1 MDKIVNIQNLDPTT
15 LELQTYS
22 TDDQNLISSF
32 DLENSFTSSVDY
44 IEYSIYDINQNLLLY
59 INNFTN
65 YSLLNNVLQINP
77 EQDLNLYGFDEGQY
91 ITNYSFLKNIL
102 GSTQN
107 NRYYISEISSDR
119 TEIRL
124 DTNLIS
130 NDIVINQTN
139 NYKIQLEQSQ
149 YYKDFY
155 LNFSNNDLVIA
166 NNVLLDNSNPDNPTV
181 LIKLYE
187 PLPTQFDLKSEL
199 WVVETIS
206 DPLTYQI
213 DITLIFN
220 NLDNNIQLNGPNF
233 NIPIKDRI
241 NNSTEF
247 VNFNSLNNTTSQY
260 GTSSLQYQLNSILNE
275 KGFEINIDY
284 NDYSNFIFF
293 SSAQT
298 RLENFYYKMSLI
310 EEYSRLSNQNITG
323 SATGSYYVSSSFDIY
338 QTKINDII
346 TKFDGYEYF
355 LYYES
360 GSKSWPKTNVDIP
373 YINAS
378 TGSASVQSW
387 LTLQYTSASY
397 YDNDLN
403 PNNLI
408 NTIPSYLRDDPDNS
422 QYILFVEMIG
432 QHFDSIWV
440 YIKDITNKYNAD
452 NRLDYGVSKDL
463 ISDVLKDLGIKIYQ
477 NNFSTDDL
485 YSAFL
490 GITPGGSLV
499 PPTGSELITNYISA
513 SFNPYV
519 LPGYVITDYVN
530 GQPIVVPLADVNAS
544 IYKRIYHNVPY
555 LFKKKGTVEGLRALI
570 TLYGI
575 PDTILRINEFGGKN
589 KDNSNDWDQ
598 WQNQFDYAFDT
609 EGTNFI
615 SSSFVLNS
623 SWSSSNGVPNA
634 VEFKFN
640 SNQLPT
646 SDITQTLISAD
657 STLVLTLDY
666 AVIPTSSYSGSTTDP
681 YYEYGTLTLYPN
693 ISDLNNTASI
703 YLPFYNNG
711 WWSVLLN
718 YDANTSDI
726 TLVAKNYLYN
736 GEDGNQIGFQSSS
749 SVTDVSNEWEQ
760 STVIYFGYD
769 SAQTY
774 DNYDGLLQEIR
785 YYTRPLSQSIFDD
798 YVMNPYSIESNEYL
812 AFRAPLGGELYLNS
826 SSIHPKVTG
835 SWVATSSFV
844 SNSNF
849 SFDVTPTFTSF
860 VPNTNTIFLDQPLAG
875 IRNIVNNK
883 IKIAQTILPSGD
895 TLSPYIRTQQ
905 ELPVSGSYTK
915 DLNLLEVALSP
926 QNEINQDIIN
936 QLGFF
941 NIGEFIGDPRQLIST
956 NTSYPDLDTLRNEY
970 FSKYTHNYNLTDY
983 VRLIKY
989 FDNSLFKMIKDFVPA
1004 RTSLSSGIVIKQHLL
1019 ERNRYRVP
1027 SSSYSEP
1034 YYTASV
1040 QSFPY
1045 GFYTGSIFIDA
1056 ISSSYSGSPVVLL
1069 TTSSR
1074 ELASDPLTYTFT
1086 QNYDLVYISGSFINN
1101 TGTGNLVRVVY
1112 YNPSYNEL
1120 YIDSP
1125 SAVPGTTSSFF
1136 LSQSFN
1142 SSDQLSFS
1150 SDALLAGETLDV
1162 SIYTTGSIIYNT
1174 VQSSASSR
1182 HYFTQLYKTEGGS
1195 AGVYNNLSTSPL
1207 TQSWVENILTPLGMT
1222 TQVHN
1227 DKSEFLTGE
1236 LSGSNIVVTTQ
1247 SLGPTPLPFELEL
1260 IKVISGFSL
1269 VTSYDIPFEFK
1280 SDKVYYIQLNID
1292 NTDTIFSADV
1302 YAFWFGTNPLDIVYE
1317 NNNILP
1323 LTSVSPF
1330 IKIENAKTSVLR
1342 IVNASLFVSPDV
1354 SILIFEAPLSLPNP
1368 LLNNAIST
1376 RPSTKYLDIDYS
1388 SGQFI
1393 PVNQQA
1399 ILSGSATKAI
1409 TQDYNWNV
1417 RRSTL
1422 PRYDGSKLTGAQINE
1437 YNIGDIS
1444 YGKEPV
1450 IESYTD
1456 IFAYFEWIGNASPE
1470 IFNAGN
1476 VNITKLVKSDSTVIP
1491 LQSLPL
1497 GQRVTGSSNLFTVE
1511 TLFKPGDNV
1520 KLYDLSS
1527 SINNLLP
1534 ASSNIIDAGGYYDTA
1549 LYFSGSITDIRF
1561 YENLISYSNPKPYWK
1576 INTSSE
1582 FQFVPN
1588 QLFTWTNKTWEED
1601 SLINV
1606 LSIAGFTKPSLS
1618 VIFYDNPSTYSDVEF
1633 QFNTNY
1639 FPLEKY
1645 DIVRIVTSSASFA
1658 ESNLNYEQRQINTVN
1673 TSSTSY
1679 TLYSPFS
1686 NILSSTGAVTGSY
1699 AIRLMKKLHRE
1710 DFVIIS
1716 NISSSVITQGLLVPQ
1731 NYNPTLDPLEIARKA
1746 NLI

>member
-59 INNFTN
+59 VNNFTN

-77 EQDLNLYGFDEGQY
+77 EQDLNSYGFDEGQY

-139 NYKIQLEQSQ
+139 DYKIQLEQSQ

-166 NNVLLDNSNPDNPTV
+166 NNVLLDNSTPDNPTV

-187 PLPTQFDLKSEL
+187 PLPSQFDLKSEL
-199 WVVETIS
+199 SVVETIS

-220 NLDNNIQLNGPNF
+220 DLDNNIQLNGPNF
-233 NIPIKDRI
+233 NIPIKDRV

-247 VNFNSLNNTTSQY
+247 VSFNNLNNTTLQY

-284 NDYSNFIFF
+284 NNYSDFIFF

-323 SATGSYYVSSSFDIY
+323 SATSSYYVSSSFDIY

-346 TKFDGYEYF
+346 TQFDGYEYF

-360 GSKSWPKTNVDIP
+360 GSKSWPKTNTEIP

-378 TGSASVQSW
+378 TGSVLVQSW
-387 LTLQYTSASY
+387 LTSQYTSASY

-408 NTIPSYLRDDPDNS
+408 NTIPSYLRDDSNNS

-499 PPTGSELITNYISA
+499 PPTGSELITNYVSA

-519 LPGYVITDYVN
+519 IPGYVITEYVN

-615 SSSFVLNS
+615 SSSFTLNS
-623 SWSSSNGVPNA
+623 SWSSPNGVPNA
-634 VEFKFN
+634 IEFKFN
-640 SNQLPT
+640 PNSLPT
-646 SDITQTLISAD
+646 SSITQTLISAD

-666 AVIPTSSYSGSTTDP
+666 TVIPTSSYSGSTTNP

-693 ISDLNNTASI
+693 ISDLNNTASV
-703 YLPFYNNG
+703 YLPFFDNG

-718 YDANTSDI
+718 YDTNTSDI
-726 TLVAKNYLYN
+726 TLVAKNYLYD

-749 SVTDVSNEWEQ
+749 SVTDISNEWDQ

-798 YVMNPYSIESNEYL
+798 YVMNPYSIESSEYL
-812 AFRAPLGGELYLNS
+812 AFRAPLGGELYVGS

-835 SWVATSSFV
+835 SWVATSSFT

-849 SFDVTPTFTSF
+849 SFDTTPIYTSF
-860 VPNTNTIFLDQPLAG
+860 VTNTNTIFLDQPLAG

-883 IKIAQTILPSGD
+883 IKIAQTILPSGN

-941 NIGEFIGDPRQLIST
+941 NIGEYIGDPRQLINT

-1034 YYTASV
+1034 YYTGSV
-1040 QSFPY
+1040 KSFP
-1045 GFYTGSIFIDA
+1045 FD
-1056 ISSSYSGSPVVLL
+1056 
-1069 TTSSR
+1069 
-1074 ELASDPLTYTFT
+1074 
-1086 QNYDLVYISGSFINN
+1086 
-1101 TGTGNLVRVVY
+1101 
-1112 YNPSYNEL
+1112 
-1120 YIDSP
+1120 
-1125 SAVPGTTSSFF
+1125 
-1136 LSQSFN
+1136 FN
-1142 SSDQLSFS
+1142 SS
-1150 SDALLAGETLDV
+1150 
-1162 SIYTTGSIIYNT
+1162 
-1174 VQSSASSR
+1174 
-1182 HYFTQLYKTEGGS
+1182 QLYKTSGGDS
-1195 AGVYNNLSTSPL
+1195 GEFDSVYINQL
-1207 TQSWVENILTPLGMT
+1207 TQSWSESIVTPLGIINRI
-1222 TQVHN
+1222 HS

-1260 IKVISGFSL
+1260 VDSVPGFSL
-1269 VTSYDIPFEFK
+1269 VTNYDIPFEFK

-1292 NTDTIFSADV
+1292 NVDSFFLNRV
-1302 YAFWFGTNPLDIVYE
+1302 QVFWLGTNPPDVVYE
-1317 NNNILP
+1317 NNSIPISTLI
-1323 LTSVSPF
+1323 SPF
-1330 IKIENAKTSVLR
+1330 IKIENAKTSTLR
-1342 IVNASLFVSPDV
+1342 IIKTSPGFVSSPDI
-1354 SILIFEAPLSLPNP
+1354 SILIYEAPSYLPNP

-1376 RPSTKYLDIDYS
+1376 RPSTKYLDVDYS

-1437 YNIGDIS
+1437 YTAGDIS

-1456 IFAYFEWIGNASPE
+1456 IFAYFEWIGAAQPE

-1476 VNITKLVKSDSTVIP
+1476 VNITKLIKSDGTVIP

-1497 GQRVTGSSNLFTVE
+1497 GQRITGSSNLFTVE
-1511 TLFKPGDNV
+1511 TLFKPGDSVQIYN
-1520 KLYDLSS
+1520 LSS
-1527 SINNLLP
+1527 SINNVFP
-1534 ASSNIIDAGGYYDTA
+1534 ASSNVIDAGGYYDTA
-1549 LYFSGSITDIRF
+1549 LYFSGSIIDIRF
-1561 YENLISYSNPKPYWK
+1561 YENLILSSNSKPYWR
-1576 INTSSE
+1576 IDTNNR

-1588 QLFTWTNKTWEED
+1588 QLFTWTNETWEENP
-1601 SLINV
+1601 LVNV
-1606 LSIAGFTKPSLS
+1606 ISIGGFTNASLS
-1618 VIFYDNPSTYSDVEF
+1618 TIFYDNPSTYSNIDF

-1645 DIVRIVTSSASFA
+1645 DIVRIINSSASFA
-1658 ESNLNYEQRQINTVN
+1658 EPNLNYEQRQINTVN
-1673 TSSTSY
+1673 TASTSY
-1679 TLYSPFS
+1679 TLYSPFTSSLS
-1686 NILSSTGAVTGSY
+1686 NTGAVTGSY
-1699 AIRLMKKLHRE
+1699 AVRLIKKLRRE

-1716 NISSSVITQGLLVPQ
+1716 NVSSSIIAQGLLVPQ
-1731 NYNPTLDPLEIARKA
+1731 NYNPKLDPLEIARKA

>member
-44 IEYSIYDINQNLLLY
+44 IEYSIYDVNQNLLLY

-65 YSLLNNVLQINP
+65 YSLLNNTLQINP
-77 EQDLNLYGFDEGQY
+77 EQDLNSYGFDEGQY

-139 NYKIQLEQSQ
+139 DYKIQLEQSQ

-166 NNVLLDNSNPDNPTV
+166 NNVLLDNSTPDNPTV

-187 PLPTQFDLKSEL
+187 PLPSQFDLKSEL
-199 WVVETIS
+199 SVVETIS

-247 VNFNSLNNTTSQY
+247 VSFNSLNNTTSQY

-284 NDYSNFIFF
+284 NNYSDFIFF

-323 SATGSYYVSSSFDIY
+323 SATSSYYVSSSFDIY

-346 TKFDGYEYF
+346 TQFDGYEYF

-360 GSKSWPKTNVDIP
+360 GSKSWPKTNVNTP

-378 TGSASVQSW
+378 TGSALVQSW
-387 LTLQYTSASY
+387 LTPQYTSASY

-408 NTIPSYLRDDPDNS
+408 NTIPSYLRDDSNNN

-477 NNFSTDDL
+477 NNFSIDDL

-490 GITPGGSLV
+490 GVTPS
-499 PPTGSELITNYISA
+499 YI
-513 SFNPYV
+513 
-519 LPGYVITDYVN
+519 N
-530 GQPIVVPLADVNAS
+530 GQPIIVPLTDVNAS

-609 EGTNFI
+609 ERTNFM
-615 SSSFVLNS
+615 SSSFQLN
-623 SWSSSNGVPNA
+623 PNWGGEDTPNT
-634 VEFKFN
+634 VEFRFKAGLPLTSSLTQSIVSTN
-640 SNQLPT
+640 SL
-646 SDITQTLISAD
+646 LR
-657 STLVLTLDY
+657 LTLDY
-666 AVIPTSSYSGSTTDP
+666 TFIPTSSYSGSTTNP
-681 YYEYGTLTLYPN
+681 YYEYGTLTLYPDY
-693 ISDLNNTASI
+693 SDVNTTASV
-703 YLPFYNNG
+703 YLPFFDNG
-711 WWSVLLN
+711 WWSVLLTYN
-718 YDANTSDI
+718 DDGTNI
-726 TLVAKNYLYN
+726 NLVAKNSIYD

-749 SVTDVSNEWEQ
+749 SVFDFSNQWET
-760 STVIYFGYD
+760 STIIYFGGASNHY
-769 SAQTY
+769 
-774 DNYDGLLQEIR
+774 NVLLQEIR
-785 YYTRPLSQSIFDD
+785 YYIIPLSQSIFDD
-798 YVMNPYSIESNEYL
+798 YVMNPYSIESSEYL
-812 AFRAPLGGELYLNS
+812 AFRAPLGGELYVNS

-835 SWVATSSFV
+835 SWVATSSFA
-844 SNSNF
+844 SNSRF
-849 SFDVTPTFTSF
+849 SFNTTPTF

-875 IRNIVNNK
+875 IRNIINNK
-883 IKIAQTILPSGD
+883 IKIAQTILPSGN

-905 ELPVSGSYTK
+905 ELSISGSYTK
-915 DLNLLEVALSP
+915 DLNLLEVAFSP

-941 NIGEFIGDPRQLIST
+941 NIGEYIGDPRQLINT
-956 NTSYPDLDTLRNEY
+956 NTSYPDLNTLRNEY
-970 FSKYTHNYNLTDY
+970 FLKYTHNYDLTDY
-983 VRLIKY
+983 IRLIKY

-1019 ERNRYRVP
+1019 ERNRYKVP
-1027 SSSYSEP
+1027 STSYSQP
-1034 YYTASV
+1034 IYSGSV

-1045 GFYTGSIFIDA
+1045 GYYAGSTFIDGL
-1056 ISSSYSGSPVVLL
+1056 SGSFSNDDILFS
-1069 TTSSR
+1069 TESR
-1074 ELASDPLTYTFT
+1074 NTENEYFFNQS
-1086 QNYDLVYISGSFINN
+1086 YDLVYISGSFTN
-1101 TGTGNLVRVVY
+1101 TAVSNRDVY
-1112 YNPSYNEL
+1112 IGYLDMS
-1120 YIDSP
+1120 
-1125 SAVPGTTSSFF
+1125 VPIPGLEIIYSNTLIPGERDSFF
-1136 LSQSFN
+1136 LSQSINYEFN
-1142 SSDQLSFS
+1142 PGLGYGNYIVFDENFS
-1150 SDALLAGETLDV
+1150 QPGAILTA
-1162 SIYTTGSIIYNT
+1162 SIYISGSIPT
-1174 VQSSASSR
+1174 QVTSSGSTR
-1182 HYFTQLYKTEGGS
+1182 YDFTQLYKISGGNS
-1195 AGVYNNLSTSPL
+1195 GEFNSVYINQL
-1207 TQSWVENILTPLGMT
+1207 TQSWFESIVTPLGI
-1222 TQVHN
+1222 VNRIHS

-1247 SLGPTPLPFELEL
+1247 SLG
-1260 IKVISGFSL
+1260 S
-1269 VTSYDIPFEFK
+1269 TS
-1280 SDKVYYIQLNID
+1280 
-1292 NTDTIFSADV
+1292 
-1302 YAFWFGTNPLDIVYE
+1302 
-1317 NNNILP
+1317 
-1323 LTSVSPF
+1323 
-1330 IKIENAKTSVLR
+1330 
-1342 IVNASLFVSPDV
+1342 
-1354 SILIFEAPLSLPNP
+1354 NP
-1368 LLNNAIST
+1368 LLNNATST
-1376 RPSTKYLDIDYS
+1376 RLSTQYIDVDYS

-1393 PVNQQA
+1393 PVNQQT
-1399 ILSGSATKAI
+1399 ILSGSATKASV
-1409 TQDYNWNV
+1409 QDYNWNV

-1422 PRYDGSKLTGAQINE
+1422 PRYDGSKLIGAQINE
-1437 YNIGDIS
+1437 YTDGDIS

-1456 IFAYFEWIGNASPE
+1456 IFAYFEWIGAAQPE

-1476 VNITKLVKSDSTVIP
+1476 VNITKLVKSDGTIIP
-1491 LQSLPL
+1491 LRSLPL
-1497 GQRVTGSSNLFTVE
+1497 GQRATGSSNLFTVE
-1511 TLFKPGDNV
+1511 TLFKPGDSVQMYN
-1520 KLYDLSS
+1520 LSS
-1527 SINNLLP
+1527 SINNVLP

-1549 LYFSGSITDIRF
+1549 LYFSGSIVQMRF
-1561 YENLISYSNPKPYWK
+1561 YERIGITLIESNNNQPFWR
-1576 INTSSE
+1576 IDTNNE
-1582 FQFVPN
+1582 FQFIPLP
-1588 QLFTWTNKTWEED
+1588 LFTWTNETWEED
-1601 SLINV
+1601 PLVNV
-1606 LSIAGFTKPSLS
+1606 ISISGFTNASIS
-1618 VIFYDNPSTYSDVEF
+1618 RIFDDNPSTYSDSEF

-1645 DIVRIVTSSASFA
+1645 DIVRIVNSSASFA
-1658 ESNLNYEQRQINTVN
+1658 ESNLIYEQRQINTVN

-1679 TLYSPFS
+1679 TLYSPFTNTLS
-1686 NILSSTGAVTGSY
+1686 NTGAVTGSY
-1699 AIRLMKKLHRE
+1699 AVRLIKKLRRE
-1710 DFVIIS
+1710 DFVVIS
-1716 NISSSVITQGLLVPQ
+1716 NVSSSIITQGLLVPQ
-1731 NYNPTLDPLEIARKA
+1731 NYNPKLDPLEIAKKA
-1746 NLI
+1746 NLT